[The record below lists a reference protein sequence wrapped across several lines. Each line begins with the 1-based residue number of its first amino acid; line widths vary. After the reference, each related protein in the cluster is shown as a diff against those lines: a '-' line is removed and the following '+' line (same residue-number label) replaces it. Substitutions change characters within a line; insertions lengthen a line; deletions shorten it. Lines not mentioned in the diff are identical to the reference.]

1 MYRIIFSVILILA
14 SAFFF
19 NQEGNSPQKDR
30 ELQLL
35 HKSQQ
40 SYVHNPLDQ
49 QLQASP
55 AEGILDKE
63 KVNSQQTS
71 QELQIYSQVLDRVRS
86 SYVDIPSDDQLQEK
100 SIKGLLDNLDPY
112 STFLDKDEYKQLQGK
127 TSGNAGGL
135 GIDISLNNQTVQ
147 VITTLDN
154 SPARLAGI
162 QSGDQ
167 IIDINYQTIEAMD
180 LKQVNAEL
188 RGEQGSEIILGIARP
203 GHSER
208 IEFTL
213 TRELA
218 PKSSVRSQILGQGIG
233 YIRIA
238 VFQDETS
245 EEFKSAINQLQANNS
260 LKGLILDLRNNPG
273 GLMPISVE
281 VADTVINQGLLL
293 YTEGRQDEANNQ
305 YYATYGDL
313 TNGAPIVVLI
323 NGGSASAS
331 EIVAGALQD
340 QERATILG
348 TQSFGKGSVQSV
360 IALGDGSAIKLTTAH
375 YLTPSGRFIHGQGI
389 EPDIIVEKT
398 QQQPGSNDNQIAR
411 AFQIL
416 KNKLIL

>member
-1 MYRIIFSVILILA
+1 MYRIILSASLILA
-14 SAFFF
+14 GAFYF
-19 NQEGNSPQKDR
+19 NEEGNSPQKNR
-30 ELQLL
+30 EIQLL
-35 HKSQQ
+35 HKAQEG
-40 SYVHNPLDQ
+40 YAHDPLDE

-55 AEGILDKE
+55 VEGLLDKE
-63 KVNSQQTS
+63 EVNNQQKS

-86 SYVDIPSDDQLQEK
+86 SYVDIPSDNQLQEK

-135 GIDISLNNQTVQ
+135 GIDISLKNQAVQ
-147 VITTLDN
+147 VVTTLDN
-154 SPARLAGI
+154 SPARQAGI

-167 IIDINYQTIEAMD
+167 ITDINYQATEGMN
-180 LKQVNAEL
+180 LQQVTAEL
-188 RGEQGSEIILGIARP
+188 RGKQGSEIILGIARP
-203 GHSER
+203 GQSER

-213 TRELA
+213 KRELA
-218 PKSSVRSQILGQGIG
+218 PKSSVRSQMLGQGIG

-238 VFQDETS
+238 VFQAETS
-245 EEFKSAINQLQANNS
+245 EEFKSAINQLQAENP
-260 LKGLILDLRNNPG
+260 LKGLVLDLRNNPG

-281 VADTVINQGLLL
+281 VADTVIDQGLLL
-293 YTEGRQDEANNQ
+293 YTEGRLDEANNQ

-313 TNGAPIVVLI
+313 TNGAPIAVLI

-340 QERATILG
+340 QERAIVIG

-375 YLTPSGRFIHGQGI
+375 YLTPDGRFIHGQGI
-389 EPDIIVEKT
+389 EPDIIVEKKEHA
-398 QQQPGSNDNQIAR
+398 PGSNDNQIAR
-411 AFQIL
+411 AVQIL
-416 KNKLIL
+416 KES